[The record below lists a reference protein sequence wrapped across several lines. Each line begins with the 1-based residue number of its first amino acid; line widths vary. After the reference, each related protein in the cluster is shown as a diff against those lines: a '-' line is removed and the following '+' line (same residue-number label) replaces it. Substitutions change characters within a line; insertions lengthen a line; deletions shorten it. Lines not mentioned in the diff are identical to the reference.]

1 MNHQKEHGL
10 KYQKLKK
17 NEFSKNG
24 HNSFLFSCDDLEIPP
39 SVDPE
44 WDKLRQ
50 HLIQQKTRQID

>member
-24 HNSFLFSCDDLEIPP
+24 HNSFLFSSNVMVQLM
-39 SVDPE
+39 
-44 WDKLRQ
+44 L
-50 HLIQQKTRQID
+50 KTSFGAIFEVTDGF